1 MRRLSLPFGR
11 PGPLPP
17 DHGPRRIRFRA
28 ALHATGLAL
37 AGALVAGTLVV
48 TAAPPAAAV
57 PVGTTVVLQSVGDS
71 QGDGTGDDK
80 NVGYAGGT
88 GLQISG
94 TDLLFRATDPKGDQ
108 DNQLWYLE
116 ASAGG
121 SYKVKS
127 RTKSGCMSRDSDA
140 AGNARLA
147 FRDCGAAGTDWDFES
162 AKGDRYRI
170 QPVGHSDEWLETP
183 LDKGRE
189 VTLSRIKV
197 LGNRQEWY
205 VTPYEPT
212 TRAMPADPTFD
223 DMTFMT
229 AHNAFYNSADVG
241 GIGTSLPPNQW
252 MPIRDQLAQGVR
264 GLMLDAHQY
273 NGRVRMC
280 HGPCALDSRP
290 MSDVFTDIA
299 DFLKAPGNEK
309 EIVTVFTED
318 YVDDIADLRDEVG
331 DDLAPGGQL
340 AGMLFNP
347 SDPRWDVANKG
358 WPKVS
363 QLVDAGNRLLLFSD
377 SWNKEDLFPSDTDI
391 NVGFAYQHNW
401 TAENYWSL
409 GSGTT
414 DTPDWTCR
422 TRWDDVPLAKEE
434 KHFRR
439 LFVMN
444 HFRDMPF
451 TNRASSDNQQVLER
465 LKKFC
470 QPAARKKP
478 NFLAVDHFHL
488 GGVRATVEA
497 LNQYTYHPDTP
508 GYGGT
513 PDSQGEN
520 WHVPRLSVMP
530 LGDSITLGV
539 GSSTRSGYRA
549 PLWPMLT
556 GRADTL
562 DFVGSQRE
570 GQLPDIDHEGHS
582 GWLIEGI
589 AANVDSWLEAAKPN
603 VVTLHIGTNDMDRDN
618 AVASAPARLAAL
630 LDQMIAASPQ
640 TTIVV
645 ATLVPSTS
653 PAVQARIN
661 AYNAQLPGIVK
672 ARQDQG
678 HKVVLVSMGALTNAD
693 IADRLHPNNT
703 GYAKMAAAFAG
714 GITAAGRD
722 GWISDTVTVRPA
734 PPRAGLGD
742 YQVDVNADGY
752 ADYLTV
758 DAGGAV
764 RAWLNKGGTGTA
776 GWTEVGQIASGV
788 PLAGGQVRFADVNGD
803 RYADYLVVDP
813 NGAVRAWLNKGGTGT
828 AGWTDAGQIASG
840 VTLAGGEVRF
850 ADING
855 DKYADYVVVDP
866 NSALRVWLNK
876 GGTGTAGW
884 TGAGQIASGVG
895 VPGDQIRLAD
905 VNGDAYADYLAVDAA
920 GAVRAWLNKGGT
932 GTAGWTDSGRIAAGT
947 DAPGSAVRFA
957 DIDADRRADYVV
969 VEANGAVRA
978 WLNKGGDGTG
988 VGGGGWTTVG
998 TFATST
1004 GSTPADLRFADI
1016 NADRRDDYLTVAADG
1031 SVQAWLNNGTP
1042 GSWTPLGTYAT
1053 TTGAPGSQVRF
1064 ADLNA
1069 DGRADYLT
1077 VAADGSVKAWLNQG
1091 GVGRGGWTEL
1101 GTYAS
1106 GTGSPGD
1113 QVRFADLNA
1122 DGRADYLSVAADG
1135 SVKAW
1140 LNQGGNGNGGWTA
1153 LGTYASGTGATGSL
1167 VRFADLNADGRAD
1180 YLALAPDGSAKAW
1193 LNRGGNGNG
1202 GWTALGAYAPA
1213 LGAVGTQPVFA
1224 EANGDARAD
1233 YLAVAADGSV
1243 QAWTNNGAALSGGWT
1258 AAGVIATGVG
1268 VPASQVHI

>member
-1 MRRLSLPFGR
+1 M
-11 PGPLPP
+11 
-17 DHGPRRIRFRA
+17 
-28 ALHATGLAL
+28 
-37 AGALVAGTLVV
+37 AGALVAGTAG
-48 TAAPPAAAV
+48 AAVAPTPAAAA
-57 PVGTTVVLQSVGDS
+57 PTGPPLGTTVVLQSVGDGAEENS
-71 QGDGTGDDK
+71 
-80 NVGYAGGT
+80 NVGYADGN

-94 TDLLFRATDPKGDQ
+94 TELLFRASEPKGDQ

-116 ASAGG
+116 ASSGG
-121 SYKVKS
+121 AYKVKS
-127 RTKSGCMSRDSDA
+127 RTKSGCMGRDSDA

-147 FRDCGAAGTDWDFES
+147 FRDCAGPGTDWIFES
-162 AKGDRYRI
+162 VKGDRYRI
-170 QPVGHSDEWLETP
+170 QPVGHPQENLETP

-189 VTLSRIKV
+189 VTLSTIKV
-197 LGNRQEWY
+197 PGDRQQWY

-212 TRAMPADPTFD
+212 TRTMPADPTFD
-223 DMTFMT
+223 DMTYMT

-264 GLMLDAHQY
+264 GLMLDAYQY

-299 DFLKAPGNEK
+299 SFLKAPGNEK
-309 EIVTVFTED
+309 EIITVFVQDE
-318 YVDDIADLRDEVG
+318 VDDLADLRAEVG

-340 AGMLFNP
+340 AGMVFNP
-347 SDPRWDVANKG
+347 AEPRWNVANEG
-358 WPKVS
+358 WPRIS
-363 QLVDAGNRLLLFSD
+363 QLIAAGTRVVLFSD
-377 SWNKEDLFPSDTDI
+377 RSDKEDLFPENTGLD
-391 NVGFAYQHNW
+391 VGFNYQRNW
-401 TAENYWSL
+401 TAENYWSM

-422 TRWDDVPLAKEE
+422 TRWNEVPLAKEE
-434 KHFRR
+434 KGFRR

-451 TNRASSDNQQVLER
+451 TSRASSDNAQVMER
-465 LKKFC
+465 LRKFC

-478 NFLAVDHFHL
+478 NFLAVDHFHV
-488 GGVRATVEA
+488 GGVRATVDA

-513 PDSQGEN
+513 PDVQGPN
-520 WHVPRLSVMP
+520 WQVPRLSVMP

-549 PLWPMLT
+549 PLWPLLT
-556 GRADTL
+556 GRAGTL
-562 DFVGSQRE
+562 DFVGSMRD
-570 GQLPDIDHEGHS
+570 GQLPDLDHEGHS
-582 GWLIEGI
+582 GWLIDGI
-589 AANVDSWLEAAKPN
+589 SANVDSWLAAARPN
-603 VVTLHIGTNDMDRDN
+603 VVLLHIGTNDMDRN
-618 AVASAPARLAAL
+618 SAVASAPARLATL
-630 LDQMIAASPQ
+630 IDQITTASPQ
-640 TTIVV
+640 TVVVV

-653 PAVQARIN
+653 PAVQARID
-661 AYNAQLPGIVK
+661 AYNAQIPGIVK

-678 HKVVLVSMGALTNAD
+678 RKVTLVSMDALTNAD
-693 IADRLHPNNT
+693 IADRLHPNDA

-714 GITAAGRD
+714 GVDAAGRS
-722 GWISDTVTVRPA
+722 GWISEQVTVNPA

-758 DAGGAV
+758 DAAGAV

-776 GWTEVGQIASGV
+776 GWTEAGQIASGV
-788 PLAGGQVRFADVNGD
+788 PLNGGQVRFADVNGD

-813 NGAVRAWLNKGGTGT
+813 NGAVRAWLNKGGTGI

-840 VTLAGGEVRF
+840 VTLAGGQVRF

-855 DKYADYVVVDP
+855 DRYADYVVVDP
-866 NSALRVWLNK
+866 DSALRVWLNK

-884 TGAGQIASGVG
+884 TDAGRIASGVG
-895 VPGDQIRLAD
+895 VSGDQVRLAD
-905 VNGDAYADYLAVDAA
+905 VNADGYADYLAVDAA
-920 GAVRAWLNKGGT
+920 GAVQAWLNKGGT
-932 GTAGWTDSGRIAAGT
+932 GTAGWTAAGQIASGA
-947 DAPGSAVRFA
+947 DAPGSTVRFA

-978 WLNKGGDGTG
+978 WLNKGGDGGG
-988 VGGGGWTTVG
+988 VGGVGWTTVG

-1004 GSTPADLRFADI
+1004 GAAPADLRFADI
-1016 NADRRDDYLTVAADG
+1016 NADRRDDYLAVAADG
-1031 SVQAWLNNGTP
+1031 SVRAWLNNGTP
-1042 GSWTPLGTYAT
+1042 GSWTALGTYAT

-1064 ADLNA
+1064 ADVNA

-1091 GVGRGGWTEL
+1091 GVGGGGWAEL

-1106 GTGSPGD
+1106 GTGAPGD

-1122 DGRADYLSVAADG
+1122 DGRADYLTVAPDG

-1153 LGTYASGTGATGSL
+1153 LGTYASGTGTAGPQ

-1180 YLALAPDGSAKAW
+1180 YLALAADGSAKAW
-1193 LNRGGNGNG
+1193 LNKGGNGNG
-1202 GWTALGAYAPA
+1202 GWTTLGAYAPA
-1213 LGAVGTQPVFA
+1213 LGATGTQPVFA
-1224 EANGDARAD
+1224 ETNGDGRAD
-1233 YLAVAADGSV
+1233 YLAVAADGSI

-1258 AAGVIATGVG
+1258 AAGTIATGVG
-1268 VPASQVHI
+1268 VPANQVHI